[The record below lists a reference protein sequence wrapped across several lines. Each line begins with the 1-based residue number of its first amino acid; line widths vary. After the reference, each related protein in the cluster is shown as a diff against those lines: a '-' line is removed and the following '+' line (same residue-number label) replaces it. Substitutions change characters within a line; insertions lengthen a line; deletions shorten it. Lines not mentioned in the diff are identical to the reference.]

1 MNNSMHKRR
10 VVGVKLNEEV
20 KKAKVG
26 CVDLTLPTPTTLEEM
41 MRCLGIQKRT
51 KDLDEFLPENN

>member
-10 VVGVKLNEEV
+10 VVSVKLGEEI

-26 CVDLTLPTPTTLEEM
+26 CVDLPSPKPTTLEEM
-41 MRCLGIQKRT
+41 MTCLGIQKRT
-51 KDLDEFLPENN
+51 KDLEEFLPENN